1 MSSFDFQSI
10 VLASASPRRRELLA
24 QLGVPHEVLAVEVD
38 EAPLPGEQPA
48 ALARRLA
55 RAKAVA
61 GRARAGGSRP
71 VLGSD
76 TVVAVD
82 ARIFGKPADRDDAL
96 AMLAAL
102 SGREHRVLTA
112 VALAL
117 PGADGAVVEALSE
130 TLVRMRP
137 ITSAE
142 AAAYWD
148 TGEPAGKAGAY
159 AIQGLGAVFIE
170 HIHGSYSGV
179 MGLPLYETA
188 WLLQSAGSTGAGSN
202 R

>member
-1 MSSFDFQSI
+1 MHSFEFQPI
-10 VLASASPRRRELLA
+10 VLASASPRRRELLV

-38 EAPLPGEQPA
+38 ETPLPGEQPA
-48 ALARRLA
+48 SLARRLA

-61 GRARAGGSRP
+61 GRACAPGTRD

-82 ARIFGKPADRDDAL
+82 ARIFGKPIDRDDAL

-112 VALAL
+112 VALAVH
-117 PGADGAVVEALSE
+117 GTDGPVHEALSE

-137 ITSAE
+137 IAPAE
-142 AAAYWD
+142 AAAYWN

-159 AIQGLGAVFIE
+159 AIQGLGAMFIE
-170 HIHGSYSGV
+170 HIRGSYSGV

-188 WLLQSAGSTGAGSN
+188 RLLQSAGSAGPGNS
-202 R
+202 

>member
-1 MSSFDFQSI
+1 MKALDFPPI
-10 VLASASPRRRELLA
+10 LLASASPRRRELLG

-38 EAPLPGEQPA
+38 ETPLPGETPA
-48 ALARRLA
+48 ALASRLA
-55 RAKAVA
+55 RAKALA
-61 GRARAGGSRP
+61 GRARAGDARG

-82 ARIFGKPADRDDAL
+82 GSIFGKPVDRDDAL

-112 VALAL
+112 VALAV
-117 PGADGAVVEALSE
+117 PGPDGPVLEALSE
-130 TLVRMRP
+130 TAVRMRV
-137 ITSAE
+137 ITPTE

-170 HIHGSYSGV
+170 HIRGSYSGV

-188 WLLQSAGSTGAGSN
+188 RLLQSAGTGTN